1 MLIISG
7 CWLLLSMRN
16 PIKGLLPF
24 PLSSV
29 HMSTNTQPSPEWL
42 QDRLQSLLNS
52 PYIHFNQPKL
62 PHIRMGHGPVD
73 LFTTRFNNWFTSDAT
88 GVVAGSTVDKAGL
101 KDALLALQR
110 KWDND
115 SATFTPSTSAQEGSV
130 RRLLASLSLSDA
142 GSPSWRRASSSRR
155 RGRSSL
161 RTSPPLRREYRCA
174 WVCVVC
180 SSVSS
185 VSEEG
190 GSQRISTLTLDGDAS
205 LFTN

>member
-1 MLIISG
+1 
-7 CWLLLSMRN
+7 
-16 PIKGLLPF
+16 
-24 PLSSV
+24 
-29 HMSTNTQPSPEWL
+29 MSTNTQPSPEWL

-115 SATFTPSTSAQEGSV
+115 SATFTPSTSAQEGS
-130 RRLLASLSLSDA
+130 LATRFEFTPTGAQQPADVT
-142 GSPSWRRASSSRR
+142 AS
-155 RGRSSL
+155 
-161 RTSPPLRREYRCA
+161 A
-174 WVCVVC
+174 
-180 SSVSS
+180 S